1 MEDRPDGTLPVS
13 PRGIEGLLAV
23 SSVALRAAGL
33 SYSGPSPGQQAAIYL
48 LALTIARASDGGAA
62 AGKFLSAAASVLA
75 GTQEQQDALLR
86 RFAAPDAAFL
96 VHGIFG
102 PGVAVEAL
110 PERPAGYAQ
119 SAADSHHGARGPL
132 PAGSKVPVAGPPAPP
147 FWRSWLAWLAGILT
161 IISPLD
167 RRQTRARLLRKRI
180 SDLAQ
185 SLALAMPALK
195 TALAGSGEI
204 RRAALRAS
212 ARIPRP
218 SRTLDVTATLRAT
231 VRQGGF
237 LSPRWQRKQALTEY
251 LILVR
256 RVTDADLE
264 YQRVVTLLDELR
276 AQGVVLTVYPYDI
289 DPRHVHDVLSPSQAP
304 LPLADVYQRHPH
316 ARLVLVT
323 DARELL
329 NPFTLTPWHWTQELL
344 AWKRRAVITP
354 LQSEDWG
361 AVEARIHYELAF
373 SIASTLEGGL
383 HRLCDLLGGTA
394 PTFIRAESSTRITP
408 AFAVSPSS
416 TLVAEDAPAEEEQT
430 ALLLDLQLH
439 LGELGFAWLGVC
451 AFFPAMTPQIALYF
465 WRRLVEVSGDVSAGE
480 FEGTYARLAT
490 LPWMRYGYMPEWIRR
505 LVIGS
510 LPPESISLART
521 LANGVLDEA
530 NLTGALPTPPTPT
543 HAYDPGGQTVVL
555 PIRIDPTGH
564 HDGLGVDQLT
574 IELLSEAHDDGI
586 NPLFNLTPHR
596 IAEIL
601 RQRQEIHQPVTPPA
615 AESATAQPASPVT
628 TASRR
633 SLRELVNDQARRSE
647 PRTGLR
653 VALCIGNGAYH
664 QLPQLESPPRD
675 AQVVADALTAI
686 GFEVAVG
693 TDVQFSVSRDAFI
706 NFASRAFGAD
716 AAVFYFA
723 GHGIQVDGR
732 LYLLPI
738 DSALLPPVELRDSL
752 SLNEMLEALGER
764 AKQSVFLLDCSSS
777 GIGSPEPQPHI
788 EPPLNSIVVL
798 ASEPGGPVRDGGAAE
813 SPFAA
818 ALVANIA
825 RPGVAIHDVLASVRS
840 QVVQAT
846 GGSQVPWDISALREP
861 FYFVPGPSREP
872 FSEHSQV
879 PRAPLTY
886 FVSYAW
892 GSTEPGERRQEAAT
906 DALFDKL
913 RRDGADIVRDSDT
926 LRFGD
931 SIVSFIEEF
940 SETRR
945 ILVLLSDKY
954 LRSPYRMYELYV
966 IWRQLVRGG
975 DSRLPD
981 SLRILR
987 FPDARLSTV
996 EDRLQYAAFWDEE
1009 RRSRVA
1015 STRAGKFFICYRR
1028 GDDPASVSALY
1039 QQLEN
1044 AFPHDRL
1051 FMDVEGYF
1059 KPGDNFVAVLTE
1071 QVAAC
1076 DVMLVVIGPRW
1087 QEIVTLRADDP
1098 NDFVVIEI
1106 AAALDQGKRVIP
1118 ILVGDSF
1125 MPRAEALPESIR
1137 GLARRQAVRLRAKT
1151 FASDSRNL
1159 VSVLRSIDKEDLKR
1173 FSTADVELT
1182 RRMEQFVPHVAE
1194 ILAFI
1199 ADRASPVGIGDIDS
1213 LSL

>member
-1 MEDRPDGTLPVS
+1 
-13 PRGIEGLLAV
+13 
-23 SSVALRAAGL
+23 
-33 SYSGPSPGQQAAIYL
+33 
-48 LALTIARASDGGAA
+48 
-62 AGKFLSAAASVLA
+62 
-75 GTQEQQDALLR
+75 
-86 RFAAPDAAFL
+86 
-96 VHGIFG
+96 
-102 PGVAVEAL
+102 
-110 PERPAGYAQ
+110 
-119 SAADSHHGARGPL
+119 
-132 PAGSKVPVAGPPAPP
+132 
-147 FWRSWLAWLAGILT
+147 
-161 IISPLD
+161 
-167 RRQTRARLLRKRI
+167 
-180 SDLAQ
+180 
-185 SLALAMPALK
+185 
-195 TALAGSGEI
+195 
-204 RRAALRAS
+204 
-212 ARIPRP
+212 
-218 SRTLDVTATLRAT
+218 
-231 VRQGGF
+231 
-237 LSPRWQRKQALTEY
+237 
-251 LILVR
+251 
-256 RVTDADLE
+256 
-264 YQRVVTLLDELR
+264 
-276 AQGVVLTVYPYDI
+276 
-289 DPRHVHDVLSPSQAP
+289 
-304 LPLADVYQRHPH
+304 
-316 ARLVLVT
+316 
-323 DARELL
+323 
-329 NPFTLTPWHWTQELL
+329 
-344 AWKRRAVITP
+344 
-354 LQSEDWG
+354 
-361 AVEARIHYELAF
+361 
-373 SIASTLEGGL
+373 
-383 HRLCDLLGGTA
+383 
-394 PTFIRAESSTRITP
+394 
-408 AFAVSPSS
+408 
-416 TLVAEDAPAEEEQT
+416 
-430 ALLLDLQLH
+430 
-439 LGELGFAWLGVC
+439 
-451 AFFPAMTPQIALYF
+451 
-465 WRRLVEVSGDVSAGE
+465 
-480 FEGTYARLAT
+480 
-490 LPWMRYGYMPEWIRR
+490 
-505 LVIGS
+505 
-510 LPPESISLART
+510 
-521 LANGVLDEA
+521 
-530 NLTGALPTPPTPT
+530 
-543 HAYDPGGQTVVL
+543 
-555 PIRIDPTGH
+555 
-564 HDGLGVDQLT
+564 
-574 IELLSEAHDDGI
+574 
-586 NPLFNLTPHR
+586 
-596 IAEIL
+596 
-601 RQRQEIHQPVTPPA
+601 
-615 AESATAQPASPVT
+615 
-628 TASRR
+628 
-633 SLRELVNDQARRSE
+633 
-647 PRTGLR
+647 
-653 VALCIGNGAYH
+653 
-664 QLPQLESPPRD
+664 
-675 AQVVADALTAI
+675 
-686 GFEVAVG
+686 
-693 TDVQFSVSRDAFI
+693 
-706 NFASRAFGAD
+706 
-716 AAVFYFA
+716 
-723 GHGIQVDGR
+723 
-732 LYLLPI
+732 
-738 DSALLPPVELRDSL
+738 
-752 SLNEMLEALGER
+752 MLEALGER